1 MRSLDAQFSGP
12 AGRAQSS
19 SCRQGCATGEDK
31 VVGPADLGSAPEVRA
46 DTSALSSSPKADSGR
61 EGKMHNHHAG
71 LTGVLAE
78 QHITERQR
86 QAAHER
92 VVRSAR
98 SPRRRRQQA
107 TRRWWQLVLR
117 PMGV

>member
-12 AGRAQSS
+12 AARAQSS
-19 SCRQGCATGEDK
+19 SCRQGCATGEDR
-31 VVGPADLGSAPEVRA
+31 VVGPVDLGSAPEVKA
-46 DTSALSSSPKADSGR
+46 DTLALSSSPKADSGR
-61 EGKMHNHHAG
+61 EGKMHNQHAG

-78 QHITERQR
+78 QRVTERHQ
-86 QAAHER
+86 QATHEQLL
-92 VVRSAR
+92 RSAR
-98 SPRRRRQQA
+98 SPRRRQQA